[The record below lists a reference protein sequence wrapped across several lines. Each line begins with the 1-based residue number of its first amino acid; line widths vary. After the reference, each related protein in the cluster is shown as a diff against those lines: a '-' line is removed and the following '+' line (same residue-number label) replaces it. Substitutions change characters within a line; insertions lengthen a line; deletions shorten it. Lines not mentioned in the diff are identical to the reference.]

1 MLQKMLQKCCKTFVK
16 LKTCECAQWGGGR
29 RRMKRVADG
38 GEKYLK
44 DKAHAKERESNEKAL
59 LLTSALH
66 LPHLTSN
73 PFKKKKKKN

>member
-1 MLQKMLQKCCKTFVK
+1 MHNG
-16 LKTCECAQWGGGR
+16 GGGR
-29 RRMKRVADG
+29 RMQGVADG

-44 DKAHAKERESNEKAL
+44 NKAHAKEKESNEKAP

-73 PFKKKKKKN
+73 PSIKEKKKN

>member
-1 MLQKMLQKCCKTFVK
+1 
-16 LKTCECAQWGGGR
+16 
-29 RRMKRVADG
+29 MKRVADG